1 MSCTLGITV
10 IHLVESYGSTF
21 HIIRV
26 KNGFGVMEAKGPE
39 HKASSAGEQ
48 ESLAI
53 INQAEGSGTDHS
65 SAVLCAN

>member
-10 IHLVESYGSTF
+10 IHLVENYGSTF

-26 KNGFGVMEAKGPE
+26 KNGFGVMEAKCPE

-53 INQAEGSGTDHS
+53 NQAGGSGTDHS